1 MTLFRMTREH
11 RENLAKNAKSLFVKA
26 KDEVRI
32 IQNSF
37 MKEAKE
43 RTDLS
48 EDLVFSATNQV
59 RESFLII

>member
-1 MTLFRMTREH
+1 MTREH

-37 MKEAKE
+37 TKDAKE

-59 RESFLII
+59 RE